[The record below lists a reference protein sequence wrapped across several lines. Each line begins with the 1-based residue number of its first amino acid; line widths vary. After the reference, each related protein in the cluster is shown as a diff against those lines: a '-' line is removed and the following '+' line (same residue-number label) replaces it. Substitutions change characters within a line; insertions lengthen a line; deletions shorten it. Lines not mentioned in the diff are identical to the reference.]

1 MKIAFLAPEFLPTW
15 GGVGIYSVNLVK
27 ELSKGSDIEI
37 HVITP
42 KRGINYDASKISEFF
57 NDKIHIHNISNA
69 NDGFFYN
76 FYFQLSLLKNF
87 NSLNKKYKFDMV
99 HAANL
104 VHMPDIYLKFQ
115 QLKIPSLTTI
125 HTTLKSQSHLNGQVK
140 LRNSAVKKS
149 AVEKLTSLYYPYIEF
164 LERVYIKKTKNF
176 IAVSNWVKRFIKED
190 NNTKNIRLIHNEVDV
205 NRFSPKPKKSN
216 EFDFLKDINKPTI
229 LFSGRLLAL
238 KGLSTLISSMKKV
251 LKKEDLY
258 FVFAGPGNIKQ
269 WENQLK
275 GVKKSNYKFL
285 GYVEYEKIHYLYS
298 MSDMFVLPS
307 YTESFPL
314 TVLEAMSS
322 GLPVIASNVGGI
334 PEMIN
339 NYEDGILVE
348 AGNSGQLAQ
357 QITDLLDNNAL
368 RKKISINARKKVVKK
383 FNSEIMAVKT
393 KKFYEEVLSKK

>member
-1 MKIAFLAPEFLPTW
+1 M
-15 GGVGIYSVNLVK
+15 
-27 ELSKGSDIEI
+27 EI

-42 KRGINYDASKISEFF
+42 KRGISYDSSKISEFF

-87 NSLNKKYKFDMV
+87 NALNKEYKFDMI

-115 QLKIPSLTTI
+115 QLKIPSLTTV

-140 LRNSAVKKS
+140 LSDNAVKKT
-149 AVEKLTSLYYPYIEF
+149 AVEKLTSLYYPFIEF
-164 LERVYIKKTKNF
+164 LEKAYIRRTKNF
-176 IAVSNWVKRFIKED
+176 IAVSNWVRGFIKE
-190 NNTKNIRLIHNEVDV
+190 NSGKEIRLIYNGVDV
-205 NRFSPKPKKSN
+205 DKFSPKPKKSN
-216 EFDFLKDINKPTI
+216 EFGFLKDINKPII

-285 GYVEYEKIHYLYS
+285 GYVEYEKIHCLYP
-298 MSDMFVLPS
+298 MSDIFVLPS

-314 TVLEAMSS
+314 TVMEAMSS
-322 GLPVIASNVGGI
+322 GLPVIASNVGGV
-334 PEMIN
+334 PEMVEN
-339 NYEDGILVE
+339 NKDGILTE
-348 AGNSGQLAQ
+348 AGNEDQLTRN
-357 QITDLLDNNAL
+357 IINLLNDDKL

-383 FNSEIMAVKT
+383 FNSEIMAIKT